1 MKNSN
6 HVGKLFVLP
15 FVTFL
20 NFIMLLY
27 ISFCNLFIGLRHK
40 KIKKYR
46 EGYESVLRQDIP
58 SKKQKNLSGEEKKG
72 MRSGQA

>member
-6 HVGKLFVLP
+6 HVGKLFALP
-15 FVTFL
+15 FVILL
-20 NFIMLLY
+20 NLIMLLY